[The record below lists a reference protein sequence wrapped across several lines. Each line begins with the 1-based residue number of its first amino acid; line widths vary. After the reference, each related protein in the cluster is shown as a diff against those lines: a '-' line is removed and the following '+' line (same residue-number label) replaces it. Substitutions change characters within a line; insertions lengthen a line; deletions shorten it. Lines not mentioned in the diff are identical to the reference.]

1 MKNLIIFY
9 RKINGFSPAEEFING
24 LPEKHKAKALR
35 EIDLL
40 QEYGSNLKQ
49 PYADRVTGAR
59 YQGLWELRIKFA
71 SDISRI
77 FYFIPEGKVFILL
90 HGFVKK
96 SKKTPEK
103 ELETALRYM
112 KECRGRID
120 NEL

>member
-1 MKNLIIFY
+1 LKNLIIFY

-24 LPEKHKAKALR
+24 LSEKHKAKAIR

-40 QEYGSNLKQ
+40 QEYGSYLKE
-49 PYADRVTGAR
+49 PYAGRITGVR
-59 YQGLWELRIKFA
+59 YKGLWELRIKFA